1 MGSGASPRGRG
12 ALVGG
17 DTRVIHRMSSHH
29 DDDAQQTCAES
40 SSEDEEEMA
49 ALFEQE
55 ARRKRVIHRM
65 SSHHDDDAQQTCAES
80 SREDEEEMAALF
92 EQEARRKRV
101 IHRMSSHH
109 DDDAQQ
115 TCAESSSED
124 EEEMAALF
132 EQEARRKRGREEAA
146 SLPWGLTSHH
156 RAHYDAKEQLEL
168 LSGGPTSGSS
178 GPTREQRT
186 RHDPLPQAR
195 HAVATG
201 PLASVDGSGAR
212 EAEGSSCPRRC
223 AALGSYWEQ
232 LTPEQRRAAEELG
245 YSGAASWNER
255 EVWEDGPSWAELD
268 EEQFEAACLLGL
280 DASSWA
286 EEVLGHGLA
295 PAEAQAGDAACDI
308 CPGTLCNE
316 HAAKVQVRAD
326 QQTAVQVAASD
337 DAADLESHRE
347 IAQRALDVK
356 VSLDVLKC
364 LLAKRKDELRAHTA
378 AATAA
383 VQAVEAAAQVAAT
396 AAAQRQR
403 IAEEKEE
410 AQRTQETFSET
421 AEEWRHPLLPSSAP
435 ATTETEAAAET
446 AFEKAGMDFER
457 PVPMIVMP
465 QNEAAV
471 QDRSRLPCAVDVLE
485 AAGTAATSA
494 PVPPSPSAIVP
505 LSQPPA
511 ECGRRVQAEQALAR
525 ASAVAAT
532 TSTHQVPPDVGA
544 AGSVRSSRRSIVA
557 LLPYS
562 ILHHICSL
570 LDVRELGRVAQTCRT
585 LRPFSLDADIWE
597 SVLARR
603 GLTMVST
610 DADAD
615 ADEDAA
621 AAVYTAEGGD
631 HRHPLVMASVVPNAR
646 GRLLQEVAT
655 AQFVRQH
662 GLGGGAVRVY
672 TALTQSRLHHAA
684 FLRASPEQQHEL
696 QERGVVRATTQLAR
710 QCNATVRITLSAGG
724 KDRVAR
730 GVGEAEG
737 NACRVDVSAQILAAS
752 AHMKELKVELEAA
765 KATLR
770 RRFAATKI
778 LVDGGK
784 VAVSKRPKERA
795 ATVTYSL
802 ASDVWARLPG
812 TERERLSWLVEE
824 KQAAARVVA
833 APHAGRN
840 GRRPSLGVAALM
852 GHASA
857 AATSEGLGAVAAA
870 GVSAVA
876 VARRMLY
883 SHRRSSNLS

>member
-1 MGSGASPRGRG
+1 
-12 ALVGG
+12 
-17 DTRVIHRMSSHH
+17 
-29 DDDAQQTCAES
+29 
-40 SSEDEEEMA
+40 
-49 ALFEQE
+49 
-55 ARRKRVIHRM
+55 
-65 SSHHDDDAQQTCAES
+65 
-80 SREDEEEMAALF
+80 
-92 EQEARRKRV
+92 
-101 IHRMSSHH
+101 
-109 DDDAQQ
+109 
-115 TCAESSSED
+115 
-124 EEEMAALF
+124 MAALF

-146 SLPWGLTSHH
+146 PVPWRPTSHH
-156 RAHYDAKEQLEL
+156 RAHCDAKEQLEL
-168 LSGGPTSGSS
+168 LSGRPTSGSS
-178 GPTREQRT
+178 GPTREQPT
-186 RHDPLPQAR
+186 REQFVQEPVLVVGPAAPTGRGSCLDPLPQAR

-223 AALGSYWEQ
+223 AALGSYWEE

-286 EEVLGHGLA
+286 EEVLGHELA
-295 PAEAQAGDAACDI
+295 PAEAKAGDAACDI

-316 HAAKVQVRAD
+316 RAAKAQVRAD
-326 QQTAVQVAASD
+326 QQTAVQVTASD

-356 VSLDVLKC
+356 ISLDVLKC

-378 AATAA
+378 TATAA
-383 VQAVEAAAQVAAT
+383 VQAAEAAAT

-410 AQRTQETFSET
+410 AQRTQETVSET
-421 AEEWRHPLLPSSAP
+421 VEEWRHPLLPSSAP
-435 ATTETEAAAET
+435 ATTETEAAAEA
-446 AFEKAGMDFER
+446 AFENAGVDFER

-494 PVPPSPSAIVP
+494 PVPGLHHMHAMVAPVASLPPSPSVIVP
-505 LSQPPA
+505 LAQPHA
-511 ECGRRVQAEQALAR
+511 GCGRRVLQEQALAR

-532 TSTHQVPPDVGA
+532 TSTHQLVPPDVGA

-603 GLTMVST
+603 GLTMVSV

-631 HRHPLVMASVVPNAR
+631 HGHLVMASVVPNAR
-646 GRLLQEVAT
+646 GRLLQQVAT
-655 AQFVRQH
+655 SQFVRQH
-662 GLGGGAVRVY
+662 GVGGGAVRVY

-730 GVGEAEG
+730 GLGEAEG
-737 NACRVDVSAQILAAS
+737 NACRVDVSAQILAAT
-752 AHMKELKVELEAA
+752 AHMKELKVELEEA

-795 ATVTYSL
+795 ATVSYSL
-802 ASDVWARLPG
+802 ATDVWARLPG

-840 GRRPSLGVAALM
+840 GRRPSLGAAALM